1 MVATIVLTQNNLVKN
16 GSNNTFVYNFP
27 NSVSFPH
34 HEIAVQSISM
44 FYSWLNVSAIL
55 ENNLFTIYFPAN
67 ADGAV
72 STGASTLLSALIT
85 IPQGQYEVT
94 NLNQYLQYELINL
107 GMYMI
112 DTTGNFVYFTNMVIN
127 ATRYSVQINTYPIPH
142 QSQFTLNILT
152 GIWTGNA
159 GTPYT
164 GWTTPSNW
172 VGFVDVAEV
181 NFYNPCLFL
190 PANFS
195 TLLGFKPNTFTIG
208 GVSGTVS
215 TTPLTTIAELDNSA
229 VETIKSF
236 LSPLAPQV
244 QPNASIFFSISNI
257 DNKYAVPNTII
268 FSLNPAVA
276 FGEQITE
283 YPPQFA
289 WNKLL
294 NGTYNNLRLQI
305 LGLNYQPIQ
314 ILDPNITIVLV
325 IRDQKDT
332 GITDLITHI
341 TGGK

>member
-16 GSNNTFVYNFP
+16 GSNNTFVYSFP

-44 FYSWLNVSAIL
+44 FYSWLNVSALL

-67 ADGAV
+67 ANGAV
-72 STGASTLLSALIT
+72 STGASTLLIAPIT
-85 IPQGQYEVT
+85 VPKGQYEVS
-94 NLNQYLQYELINL
+94 NLNQYLQYEFINL

-112 DTTGNFVYFTNMVIN
+112 DATGNYIYFVNMVIN
-127 ATRYSVQINTYPIPH
+127 ATQYAVQINTFPVPH
-142 QSQFTLNILT
+142 QSQFTLDILT
-152 GIWTGNA
+152 GIWTGNV
-159 GTPYT
+159 GTDYV
-164 GWTTPSNW
+164 GWTTPLNW
-172 VGFVDVAEV
+172 VGFVDIAEV
-181 NFYNPCLFL
+181 NYYNPCLYF

-195 TLLGFKPNTFTIG
+195 SLMGFLPDTLTIG
-208 GVSGTVS
+208 GTSGTVS
-215 TTPLTTIAELDNSA
+215 AVPLTTIAQLDNSA
-229 VETIKSF
+229 VLTIKSF

-268 FSLNPAVA
+268 FSLNPAVG

-294 NGTYNNLRLQI
+294 NGTYNNIRLQI

-332 GITDLITHI
+332 GITDLISHL